1 MWRERTN
8 RTVVAEVPSV
18 RIDLD
23 GSSDICELVGGV
35 ARVHAPAGWGF
46 GRAALKA
53 ALKLKYNPRVIDGVG
68 QEVPNVMYKFTF
80 QMAK

>member
-1 MWRERTN
+1 MVE
-8 RTVVAEVPSV
+8 
-18 RIDLD
+18 
-23 GSSDICELVGGV
+23 EL
-35 ARVHAPAGWGF
+35 PEGWGF